1 MPKTI
6 DGKNGGILTP
16 NAGGE
21 VPNPNGRPKGSRN
34 RSTIAKWVL
43 SLSGVFPDKVFEELK
58 KIYPEIEKQ
67 MSVEEIAMVM
77 QANRAIQKSDTKALE
92 FLINSAYPPHKPDQE
107 PPSMIFAETKIL
119 IQNKPN

>member
-1 MPKTI
+1 MSKTI
-6 DGKNGGILTP
+6 KGRNGGILKP
-16 NAGGE
+16 NSNGG

-43 SLSGVFPDKVFEELK
+43 SLSGVFPDKVFEELR

-92 FLINSAYPPHKPDQE
+92 FLINSAYLPHKQNPE
-107 PPSMIFAETKIL
+107 SPMIFGETQIL
-119 IQNKPN
+119 ITNKPD